1 MAKKNLGGRPKKYT
15 DEYLEALAE
24 RFEAW
29 MEKPDSIYYKRFC
42 YEEDIHP
49 ALLADLAAQ
58 NERFNLAYEKSK
70 TWQEMKL
77 AEGGLT
83 NKYNAGFTK
92 FMMGNICHG
101 WTDRQIIVRESI
113 ADPLPKECRNTSSDL
128 VNES

>member
-42 YEEDIHP
+42 YEENIAP
-49 ALLADLAAQ
+49 AQLTELTEQ
-58 NERFNLAYEKSK
+58 NGRFSEAYAKSQV
-70 TWQEMKL
+70 WQEIKL
-77 AEGGLT
+77 SEGALT
-83 NKYNAGFTK
+83 GKYNAGFTK
-92 FMMGNICHG
+92 FMMGNVCHG
-101 WTDRQIIVRESI
+101 WTDRQIIVRDTA